1 MAGVTLA
8 EEMNFTR
15 AADRLKITQP
25 ALSKQIA
32 ELESRVGFV
41 IFKRDQR
48 RVELTEAGQV
58 LIVGLQDSMAI
69 LEKAIRLASQARTAS
84 PCARGNSA
92 SGSDRPAIIRFT

>member
-1 MAGVTLA
+1 LFLTIDVRLQMAGVTLA

-69 LEKAIRLASQARTAS
+69 LEKAIRLASQARTA
-84 PCARGNSA
+84 
-92 SGSDRPAIIRFT
+92 GSHIS